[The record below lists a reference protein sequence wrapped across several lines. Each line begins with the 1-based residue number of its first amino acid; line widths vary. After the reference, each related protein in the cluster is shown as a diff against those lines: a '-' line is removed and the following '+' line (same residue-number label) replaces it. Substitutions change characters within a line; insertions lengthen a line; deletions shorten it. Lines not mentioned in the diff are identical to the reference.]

1 MGNRLSS
8 CGPLI
13 RKAYR
18 NEDTPWQNSRK
29 RDGHLLRYV
38 FKNVFFF
45 FSKIHLIVWVTIRLP
60 LIVMILISW
69 ILFVWSNGVM
79 VVSAVGYIMT
89 GGRAM
94 I

>member
-29 RDGHLLRYV
+29 RDGHLLR
-38 FKNVFFF
+38 
-45 FSKIHLIVWVTIRLP
+45 
-60 LIVMILISW
+60 
-69 ILFVWSNGVM
+69 
-79 VVSAVGYIMT
+79 
-89 GGRAM
+89 
-94 I
+94 